1 MFKAG
6 EVYENPVTGE
16 RAVVRV
22 GTDENAGA
30 RLVVDLY
37 IRPGGAVA
45 GEHVHPAIHE
55 RFTVLE
61 GRVGFA
67 IGRKKSVAKLGETLD
82 VPPGVIHN
90 WWNLGLEEAKV
101 AVEIEPAARFEE
113 MIRNFFGLAQDGK
126 TNARGMPHLLQL
138 VMLAREFAD
147 VVQFTRP
154 PRLVQRAL
162 FGVLAPVARL
172 AGYRGSYP
180 EYLSRPPSS
189 VIQID

>member
-1 MFKAG
+1 MFKRG

-16 RAVVRV
+16 RAVIRV

-55 RFTVLE
+55 RFTVLQ

-67 IGRKKSVAKLGETLD
+67 IGRKKSVATPGQTLD
-82 VPPGVIHN
+82 VPPGIVHD

-101 AVEIEPAARFEE
+101 AVGI
-113 MIRNFFGLAQDGK
+113 G
-126 TNARGMPHLLQL
+126 
-138 VMLAREFAD
+138 
-147 VVQFTRP
+147 
-154 PRLVQRAL
+154 RLCR
-162 FGVLAPVARL
+162 
-172 AGYRGSYP
+172 
-180 EYLSRPPSS
+180 
-189 VIQID
+189 